1 MAWVHNRIVHDAKE
15 SIKPESLLF
24 MLYQTNFARSA
35 FRLSTSSGAGNL
47 QLRARA
53 NAGRTAT

>member
-1 MAWVHNRIVHDAKE
+1 MAWVHNCIVHNAKE
-15 SIKPESLLF
+15 SVKPESLLF
-24 MLYQTNFARSA
+24 MLYQANFARSA
-35 FRLSTSSGAGNL
+35 FRLCTSSGAGNL